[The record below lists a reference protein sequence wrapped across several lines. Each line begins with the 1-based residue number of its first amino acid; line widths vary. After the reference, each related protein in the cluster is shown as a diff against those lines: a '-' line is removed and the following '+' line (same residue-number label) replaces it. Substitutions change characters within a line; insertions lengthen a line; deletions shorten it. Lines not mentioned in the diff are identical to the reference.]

1 MIERE
6 DERLSVTRQ
15 CQLVGLNR
23 STLYYRPVDESA
35 ATVALMRRID
45 ELYLKYP
52 FYGSRQMMRHL
63 ARDGVRVGRHRVRRL
78 MRLLGLEAIYRK
90 PRSTVANPEHR
101 VYPYLLRGLTI
112 ERSNQVWAA
121 DITYIPVQD
130 GFQYLVAIMDW
141 ASRRVLAWRL
151 SNTMDTEFC
160 LAALAEALEGYGIP
174 EIFNTDQGSQFTS
187 IAFTG
192 QLETTG
198 IRCSMDGRGRCLDNV
213 FIERLWRSFEVRG
226 GIPAR
231 VGGRLCGAAGDRR
244 LDRVLQ
250 RGATALGPGRA
261 DAGGSIRCRRGAA
274 GAGGVMDMGIGSR
287 LQVTRS
293 RERWST
299 KWSGELTTYPQE
311 QPPPSPYSIPRSR
324 RLNWT
329 RRGGLTTNGIHLNL
343 SLRSSSPTGPP
354 HAAVASGS
362 KSHTGL

>member
-1 MIERE
+1 MIDQEG
-6 DERLSVTRQ
+6 ERLSVTRQ

-23 STLYYRPVDESA
+23 STLYYRPMGESA
-35 ATVALMRRID
+35 ETLALMRRID
-45 ELYLKYP
+45 ALYLKYP

-63 ARDGVRVGRHRVRRL
+63 AREGVRVGRHRVRRL

-130 GFQYLVAIMDW
+130 GHLYLVAIMDW

-192 QLETTG
+192 QLEATG

-213 FIERLWRSFEVRG
+213 FIERLWRSLKYEAVYLHEVEDG
-226 GIPAR
+226 FAAQR
-231 VGGRLCGAAGDRR
+231 VIGEWIEFYNKGRPHSALGGRTPAEAYG
-244 LDRVLQ
+244 
-250 RGATALGPGRA
+250 
-261 DAGGSIRCRRGAA
+261 A
-274 GAGGVMDMGIGSR
+274 GAGPQG
-287 LQVTRS
+287 QV
-293 RERWST
+293 
-299 KWSGELTTYPQE
+299 
-311 QPPPSPYSIPRSR
+311 
-324 RLNWT
+324 
-329 RRGGLTTNGIHLNL
+329 
-343 SLRSSSPTGPP
+343 
-354 HAAVASGS
+354 A
-362 KSHTGL
+362 